1 MNGRPFLEG
10 ERARDR
16 STAADLYRAGH
27 TIACVAV
34 VIGRSWN
41 TARLLI
47 EESGTP
53 FRKRG
58 TRCTATH

>member
-10 ERARDR
+10 ERESAQRR
-16 STAADLYRAGH
+16 AADLYRAGH

-34 VIGRSWN
+34 VVGRSWN
-41 TARLLI
+41 TCRLLI

-58 TRCTATH
+58 TRCTANH